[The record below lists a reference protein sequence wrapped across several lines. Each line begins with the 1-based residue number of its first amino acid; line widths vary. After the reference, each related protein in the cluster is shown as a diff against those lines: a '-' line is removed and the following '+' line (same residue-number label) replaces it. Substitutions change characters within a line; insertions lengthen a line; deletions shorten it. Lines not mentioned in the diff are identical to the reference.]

1 VAAAVGVAAPEKLGP
16 QSSDITAAMARAI
29 QQALE
34 EGIPPTNGKEIK
46 RRMMEA
52 RDKALGKA

>member
-1 VAAAVGVAAPEKLGP
+1 VAAAVGSAAQTKQGV
-16 QSSDITAAMARAI
+16 QSPDITAVMSQAI
-29 QQALE
+29 QKALE